1 MLEALMKVVFFPKT
15 SDSCK
20 EWPGY
25 DAQRTL
31 MPAFNLGG
39 ELFSGMITSDEKMYY
54 WNTEYLTFVSFFT
67 IDNHEVYSK
76 VEHSLTIGKTY
87 HIQIASKIIGK
98 ATLLDYS
105 YT

>member
-1 MLEALMKVVFFPKT
+1 
-15 SDSCK
+15 
-20 EWPGY
+20 
-25 DAQRTL
+25 
-31 MPAFNLGG
+31 
-39 ELFSGMITSDEKMYY
+39 MYY

-76 VEHSLTIGKTY
+76 VEHSLSIGKTY